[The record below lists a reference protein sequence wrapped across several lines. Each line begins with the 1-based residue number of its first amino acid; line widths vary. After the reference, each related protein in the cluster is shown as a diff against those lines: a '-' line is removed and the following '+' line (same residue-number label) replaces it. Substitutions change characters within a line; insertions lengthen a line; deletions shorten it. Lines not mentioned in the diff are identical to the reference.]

1 MNKTLSSRKIFSLG
15 SLTLAT
21 SLLVSLLVP
30 SAQANTYSLPNA
42 PTNVTS
48 YIGASGVV
56 VRWVAGAEVA
66 PGVIGHVVS
75 AGAGSCPIFV
85 PIRNNSVV
93 TMPVVE
99 GQPAGTPV
107 VQAVNAYGFSK
118 PTASKKSYTAAEL
131 ATVGSSAN
139 KALQVLQLSDL
150 HGAIEG
156 TSFGAALLTSNWAAD
171 RAANKATIAVSSGD
185 NIGAAPPIS
194 TEFEELP
201 TIEAL
206 NAMKL
211 DASVFGNHEHDRNI
225 DHLNKMI
232 GASDFQWV
240 VSNYSDGALDAL
252 KSGTK
257 QAKNY
262 TIINRGGLKIGVVG
276 SNTPET
282 IEQVFPGNLDY
293 KDAAGAKKTITI
305 NPGVVGI
312 NAAIAEAKAA
322 GADVVIAM
330 IHQGWLENADG
341 VAKGLFNSLAS
352 QIKGAAAIY
361 GGHSHQTFASVI
373 PGGPRVAPTV
383 LGQVRNA
390 GVEYTRTQICIKSGK
405 VVGQSIQHVL
415 KAASATINTSVASTV
430 STADVATAAMVKKYK
445 DQLSAKLDV
454 KIGQVSGV
462 FPRGGSPAVER
473 SGETPMGSYIAD
485 LMRAKYKTD
494 FAIQNGGGIRDTF
507 PAKTYIP
514 ANTALVR
521 TGTGPLD
528 VTLGDAFTVFPF
540 GNQIATTVVTGAN
553 LWKALENSVGG
564 NYPGDGRFAQVSGLK
579 YSFDASKPIGSRIV
593 SVTKLDGTEIAK
605 DSKEYTLTT
614 LDFLIYGGDGYV
626 NVFSPAQA
634 KVKGALLDVF
644 VDALKADMAAGKVTQ
659 VPAADGRIKKVG

>member
-15 SLTLAT
+15 SLALAT

-171 RAANKATIAVSSGD
+171 RVANKATIAVSSGD

-240 VSNYSDGALDAL
+240 VSNYSDGSLDAL

-305 NPGVVGI
+305 NPGVV
-312 NAAIAEAKAA
+312 
-322 GADVVIAM
+322 
-330 IHQGWLENADG
+330 
-341 VAKGLFNSLAS
+341 
-352 QIKGAAAIY
+352 
-361 GGHSHQTFASVI
+361 
-373 PGGPRVAPTV
+373 
-383 LGQVRNA
+383 
-390 GVEYTRTQICIKSGK
+390 
-405 VVGQSIQHVL
+405 
-415 KAASATINTSVASTV
+415 
-430 STADVATAAMVKKYK
+430 
-445 DQLSAKLDV
+445 
-454 KIGQVSGV
+454 
-462 FPRGGSPAVER
+462 
-473 SGETPMGSYIAD
+473 
-485 LMRAKYKTD
+485 
-494 FAIQNGGGIRDTF
+494 
-507 PAKTYIP
+507 
-514 ANTALVR
+514 
-521 TGTGPLD
+521 
-528 VTLGDAFTVFPF
+528 
-540 GNQIATTVVTGAN
+540 
-553 LWKALENSVGG
+553 
-564 NYPGDGRFAQVSGLK
+564 
-579 YSFDASKPIGSRIV
+579 
-593 SVTKLDGTEIAK
+593 
-605 DSKEYTLTT
+605 
-614 LDFLIYGGDGYV
+614 
-626 NVFSPAQA
+626 
-634 KVKGALLDVF
+634 
-644 VDALKADMAAGKVTQ
+644 
-659 VPAADGRIKKVG
+659 